1 MLSGNGLGID
11 ARMTTFASGYDW
23 VISPTLVATTR
34 VTLQRT
40 ATERIQ
46 GEGAP
51 TWTSLGVNTFQ
62 YTTGGGQDFL
72 AGGTAGWSGSGF
84 TGRFYVNTPS
94 ISQDFDWIK
103 GSHSLLVRRR
113 VDAPAHRR

>member
-1 MLSGNGLGID
+1 
-11 ARMTTFASGYDW
+11 MTTIASGYDW
-23 VISPTLVATTR
+23 VVSPHLRRDHAGHAAAHR
-34 VTLQRT
+34 RR
-40 ATERIQ
+40 ERIQ

-84 TGRFYVNTPS
+84 TGRVLRQHAVDRAGLRLDQGLAQPV
-94 ISQDFDWIK
+94 
-103 GSHSLLVRRR
+103 VRRR

>member
-1 MLSGNGLGID
+1 
-11 ARMTTFASGYDW
+11 MTTFASGYDW
-23 VISPTLVATTR
+23 VVSPTLVATTR

-40 ATERIQ
+40 STERIQ
-46 GEGAP
+46 GDGAP

-94 ISQDFDWIK
+94 VVAGLRLDQGIAQPV
-103 GSHSLLVRRR
+103 VRRR
-113 VDAPAHRR
+113 VDAPAYRR